1 MDDYEKQLNEITE
14 AQKKKN
20 MQDLEA
26 ARNSSL
32 TEINRE
38 DAVAKPKFTQQRAD
52 KNAASQIQKL
62 NFAEYYQNRGQQGAG
77 IANQAELSRG
87 NVLARNIGEIDTAEN
102 TYNTDMA
109 NRRADINTNYNT
121 SLASSNLGIDT
132 NKATQL
138 LAYREQLRQEKLARD
153 EQLRQEEEQRK
164 AATLAYQRSLAKSST
179 SSSSGFADTATNN
192 QVSIPEVR
200 NIGNNTI
207 AVKKPN
213 GEYATFTITSNTPN
227 ATILKWGQANG
238 VDLSAYVS

>member
-1 MDDYEKQLNEITE
+1 MDDYEKQLNEIIE

-32 TEINRE
+32 TNIDRE

-52 KNAASQIQKL
+52 KNVASQIQKL

-77 IANQAELSRG
+77 ITNQAELSRG

-102 TYNTDMA
+102 AFNTDMA

-121 SLASSNLGIDT
+121 SVASGNLGIET

-138 LAYREQLRQEKLARD
+138 LAYREKLREEKLARD

-164 AATLAYQRSLAKSST
+164 RDALEYQRSLSLKS
-179 SSSSGFADTATNN
+179 AATPTFDNTN
-192 QVSIPEVR
+192 TQSIAAETPTVR

-207 AVKKPN
+207 AIKKPN
-213 GEYATFTITSNTPN
+213 GEYATFTITANTPDS
-227 ATILKWGQANG
+227 TILKWGQANG
-238 VDLSAYVS
+238 VDLSAYVG